1 MFVMLIGIDDIG
13 VGDMESKREELRGK
27 RRNNNLSAEPRMER
41 RFLGYLLAFLTGG
54 VLTAAI
60 FVMVGNNSKKA
71 ENRASGISLSSDPER
86 LTQSTK
92 IPSYSK
98 IRQLHQLL
106 ALSPDELKNVDIG
119 LMNLLC
125 AEGLPGAENI
135 NIDEYLAKLDDWA
148 DHVRKDTELR
158 IHNFRQNPAKYDN
171 SENFFKMANLV
182 LALKEDMGIHYNM
195 DNITRADFSDS
206 REIFIHG
213 PLSGENHGSCTNLPV
228 LCIAVAR
235 RLGYPVKLVATS
247 EHFFLRWE
255 NPTNGERFNIE
266 VSCQGTDKRSDEH
279 YKNWPR
285 QLTELDYHQGYLLK
299 SLAPDEELAA
309 FMSLRGDVL
318 KDTGKI
324 AEAQVAYAHAYR
336 LLPDKTVHLVDLA
349 AIVDGEME
357 RLAEKDYLAMGKR
370 INYTVSRS
378 MDSND
383 LANAWIYRY
392 PKTPKPQVK

>member
-1 MFVMLIGIDDIG
+1 
-13 VGDMESKREELRGK
+13 MESKREELRGK
-27 RRNNNLSAEPRMER
+27 RRSNTLSAEPRMKR
-41 RFLGYLLAFLTGG
+41 LFWGYLLAFLTGG

-60 FVMVGNNSKKA
+60 FAIVGNNSKKA
-71 ENRASGISLSSDPER
+71 EDRSSDIYP
-86 LTQSTK
+86 LNVPGLLPPSTK
-92 IPSYSK
+92 ISSSPK

-106 ALSPDELKNVDIG
+106 ALNPDELKNVDIG

-125 AEGLPGAENI
+125 AKGLPGAENL
-135 NIDEYLAKLDDWA
+135 NIDEYLAKLDYWA
-148 DHVRKDTELR
+148 DHVRKDTNLR
-158 IHNFRQNPAKYDN
+158 IQNFHQNPAKYDN
-171 SENFFKMANLV
+171 SENVFKMANLV

-195 DNITRADFSDS
+195 DNMTRVDFSDS

-213 PLSGENHGSCTNLPV
+213 PLSGGNHGSCTNLPV
-228 LCIAVAR
+228 LCVAVAR

-247 EHFFLRWE
+247 EHFFLRWD
-255 NPTNGERFNIE
+255 NPADGERFNIE
-266 VSCQGTDKRSDEH
+266 VSCKGTDTPKDEH

-318 KDTGKI
+318 KDAGKI

-349 AIVDGEME
+349 ATVDGEME
-357 RLAEKDYLAMGKR
+357 RLAKKDYLAMGKR

-392 PKTPKPQVK
+392 PKTSNPQVKEGQYQNIGKNDQ